1 MKREGF
7 EVEVPVGVKKLLGDL
22 RKPAAQ
28 KQAHFISL
36 LTHRI
41 VANYP
46 DGDWRLPKQI
56 SRKYFCH
63 HYTTNYS
70 KTVIEP
76 LIASGCVT
84 KYDKFS
90 VGRFAKSYGLSD
102 ELRQEVLAGRT
113 TNVLLRKNTLIRA
126 ILNWR
131 HESQQRQFAKYSFLV
146 DEAKMLLNLNIDE
159 DILSSELKKRI
170 RKIRASSKYK
180 DKGLVIKQA
189 IAAMQRLLQMSN
201 ASSIDEVR
209 IRYVSGRVYH
219 PLVNCPKEFRKA
231 VVDDENCS
239 WVEVDLRSSQ
249 AVFLCK
255 LIGMA
260 LTKGLYICLPKTN
273 EFQLREPN
281 KLEGYLSLQNRRYN
295 TEPFP
300 DDFIQFYTDVFYG
313 DIYKIASK
321 KGLLEAGRV
330 NVYSEGGIAYPF
342 PTEIEGYRQSRRQ
355 RDRDKR
361 SFFKDIFF
369 NKYKSENS
377 RSKKMSSEYV
387 GLFKN
392 RYPSV
397 FHFCR
402 ELARLSPHPEKKSR
416 ELALLLQRTESN
428 FFHLQVSQEFLM
440 RFGIPHYVV
449 HDAIYLPKE
458 SLKEAYGPI
467 IAASQI
473 YFGAI
478 PRFTPPPD
486 IATSPNTDS

>member
-1 MKREGF
+1 VKPEGF
-7 EVEVPVGVKKLLGDL
+7 EVEVPVKVKKLLGDL
-22 RKPAAQ
+22 REPATQ

-41 VANYP
+41 VSNYP

-56 SRKYFCH
+56 SRKYLCH

-76 LIASGCVT
+76 LIASGWVT

-90 VGRFAKSYGLSD
+90 VGKFAKSYGLSD

-126 ILNWR
+126 IINWR
-131 HESQQRQFAKYSFLV
+131 HESQQRQFAKYPFLV

-189 IAAMQRLLQMSN
+189 IAAKQRLLQMSN
-201 ASSIDEVR
+201 ASFIDEVR

-231 VVDDENCS
+231 VVDDEKCS

-255 LIGMA
+255 LISMA
-260 LTKGLYICLPKTN
+260 LTKGLFTCLPTTN

-300 DDFIQFYTDVFYG
+300 NDFIQFYTDVFYG

-321 KGLLEAGRV
+321 RGLQKSGNVSMHSEA
-330 NVYSEGGIAYPF
+330 GIAYPSVS
-342 PTEIEGYRQSRRQ
+342 EIEGYRQSRSQ
-355 RDRDKR
+355 RNKDKR
-361 SFFKDIFF
+361 HFFKHIFF

-377 RSKKMSSEYV
+377 TSKKLGSEYI

-392 RYPSV
+392 RYPTV

-449 HDAIYLPKE
+449 HDAIYLPNE
-458 SLKEAYGPI
+458 SLTEAYGPI

-478 PRFTPPPD
+478 PRFTPPPEGV
-486 IATSPNTDS
+486 TYPNTDP